1 MAKLDGSLKIICA
14 DAMLFFCAFSN
25 RLEKTSDAVIK
36 AGKTGD
42 LGLVSGGN
50 CRVLLTCN

>member
-1 MAKLDGSLKIICA
+1 MAKLDGRLKIICA

-25 RLEKTSDAVIK
+25 LLEKTSDAVIK